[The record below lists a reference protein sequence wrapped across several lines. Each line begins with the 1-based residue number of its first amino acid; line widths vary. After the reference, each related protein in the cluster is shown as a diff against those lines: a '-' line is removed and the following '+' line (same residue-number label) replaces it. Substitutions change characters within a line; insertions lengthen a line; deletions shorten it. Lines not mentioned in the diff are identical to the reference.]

1 MHCFEPMPQ
10 TVRKLEASAKQLGY
24 DKLGFRVVPKA
35 VSNKPGTIEFL
46 TKTKAG
52 VENIGI
58 NNKCRGDECQA
69 VEVVPLGGYVKN
81 VIDKE
86 HDNDNDNNNNT
97 PPRIIHHLSIDVEGY
112 DADVLLGAGPD
123 VLKRVEY
130 LEFEYNWMGSWA
142 HQHLHDVITM
152 LDGKDH
158 RPIFHD
164 DQDSNSNINS
174 NNGDGDKTA
183 NNYGDLSF
191 TCYWAGKQKLWRIT
205 DCWLHAYDLHTWGNV
220 ACVNR
225 KLAPML
231 ADKMEAVFQNT
242 LLLDETNDGFD
253 TLDPGRSDNWS
264 NDPMLRIDPHESFV
278 STEYLA
284 KWNDRSKQK

>member
-1 MHCFEPMPQ
+1 MNQWKKKKYCSEV
-10 TVRKLEASAKQLGY
+10 TVVTLKDYVEQHI
-24 DKLGFRVVPKA
+24 DVD
-35 VSNKPGTIEFL
+35 SNGNETSTL
-46 TKTKAG
+46 RKTK
-52 VENIGI
+52 
-58 NNKCRGDECQA
+58 R
-69 VEVVPLGGYVKN
+69 
-81 VIDKE
+81 
-86 HDNDNDNNNNT
+86 T
-97 PPRIIHHLSIDVEGY
+97 IHHLSIDVEGY

-158 RPIFHD
+158 RPIFHE
-164 DQDSNSNINS
+164 DQDTNSNTNS
-174 NNGDGDKTA
+174 NNGNSNGNDKTA
-183 NNYGDLSF
+183 NAYRDLSF

-205 DCWLHAYDLHTWGNV
+205 DCWLHAYDLHVWGNV

-231 ADKMEAVFQNT
+231 AAKMEAVFQNT

-278 STEYLA
+278 STEYLLPA
-284 KWNDRSKQK
+284 